1 MGRELFVNV
10 IYIDSQFYFHLF
22 FPSLYIYNNVLFS
35 FLSLISFI
43 LFFFSFFSEFFFE
56 KVLWFANLALPLHSL
71 LKNPSFLVVFS

>member
-35 FLSLISFI
+35 SMSVIFFI
-43 LFFFSFFSEFFFE
+43 LFFFFFF
-56 KVLWFANLALPLHSL
+56 F
-71 LKNPSFLVVFS
+71 